1 MSTNNKHRVKNWRG
15 TRKSYNVIAKANLLD
30 YWTRY
35 SVKEVDGS
43 WTEYYGKNLLSCP
56 SGQFLPVLDIV
67 TTLPEVLN
75 PGDRYLVGVDMTDAT
90 PAEYYIVTIDVDDS
104 SENGIS
110 ARTEE
115 LRNNGGLSVRVIN
128 KKSMAYQLVD
138 GYLITYDQV
147 DGGIY

>member
-1 MSTNNKHRVKNWRG
+1 MSTNNKHIVRHWRG
-15 TRKSYNVIAKANLLD
+15 TRNTYNLIAKTNLLD

-43 WTEYYGKNLLSCP
+43 WSEYYGKNLISCQ
-56 SGQFLPVLDIV
+56 SGQFLPVIDIV

-75 PGDRYLVGVDMTDAT
+75 PGDRYLVGVDMTNTT
-90 PAEYYIVTIDVDDS
+90 PAEYYIVTIDVDES
-104 SENGIS
+104 AESGIS

-115 LRNNGGLSVRVIN
+115 FRNNGGLSVRVIN

>member
-1 MSTNNKHRVKNWRG
+1 MNNNKHIVKKWRG
-15 TRKSYNVIAKANLLD
+15 TRNSYNIIAKANLLD

-43 WTEYYGKNLLSCP
+43 WTEYYGTNLISCP

-67 TTLPEVLN
+67 ETLPSTLN
-75 PGDRYLVGVDMTDAT
+75 PGDRYIVGADATDTT
-90 PAEYYIVTIDVDDS
+90 PAEYYIVTIDVDTT

-110 ARTEE
+110 ARTEAIK
-115 LRNNGGLSVRVIN
+115 NNGGMSVRVIN

-138 GYLITYDQV
+138 SKLITYDQV
-147 DGGIY
+147 DGGSY